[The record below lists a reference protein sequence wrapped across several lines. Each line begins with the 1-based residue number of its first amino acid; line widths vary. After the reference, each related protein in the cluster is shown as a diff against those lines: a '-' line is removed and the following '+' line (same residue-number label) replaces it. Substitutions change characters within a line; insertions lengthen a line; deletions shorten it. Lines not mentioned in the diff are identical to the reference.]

1 LLQGCGREFDP
12 FSLDVIVPEAK
23 TATSRSAAALASR
36 LRLIQSEMADRSA
49 AERQDYLT
57 DEVRRAT
64 AQMLPDQQREIFDQL
79 LEEFPSW
86 GEVGEPAPP
95 AAPAGIPLE
104 QWNDPKA
111 LVEQL
116 LLIASKD
123 GARRRE
129 VLERIYRSGL
139 VVFVLPAKAEETI
152 KSKLPALPTQAKID
166 AWRAVEV
173 LLMLMEFS
181 RKLESF
187 VSGTWSTVARGV
199 GPASPKALGD
209 LIARFL
215 IASESSVLAS
225 LRQELEGAITLLE
238 RRARVFPA
246 TMRQFSQQHA
256 EKFAP
261 AEIESMVNAG
271 FLANRNKVLWD
282 KYVELCGG
290 TDREHLESEV
300 RQMQTAIIQRIF
312 STV

>member
-1 LLQGCGREFDP
+1 
-12 FSLDVIVPEAK
+12 
-23 TATSRSAAALASR
+23 LANR
-36 LRLIQSEMADRSA
+36 LRLIQSELADRSA
-49 AERQDYLT
+49 TERQEHLT

-64 AQMLPDQQREIFDQL
+64 AQMLPDQAREFYDSL

-86 GEVGEPAPP
+86 GEVAEPVTPPVAP
-95 AAPAGIPLE
+95 GIPLE

-116 LLIASKD
+116 LMIASKD
-123 GARRRE
+123 GTRRRE

-152 KSKLPALPTQAKID
+152 KSKLPQLPNQAKID

-215 IASESSVLAS
+215 ISAESASLPG

-238 RRARVFPA
+238 RRARAFPA
-246 TMRQFSQQHA
+246 ALRQFSQQHA

-290 TDREHLESEV
+290 IDRDHLESEV